1 MSERVAS
8 PGLKFGAPQL
18 VGTMMLALVGAVYG
32 YAITTPRWPPSH
44 PYSGFTLT
52 ALAFVLITLQPQA
65 DPGRARLTLIGA
77 GVAMLGAL
85 AWLASAILQVS

>member
-1 MSERVAS
+1 LGTILLAVA
-8 PGLKFGAPQL
+8 
-18 VGTMMLALVGAVYG
+18 GAVYG
-32 YAITTPRWPPSH
+32 YAMTTPRWPPSH
-44 PYSGFTLT
+44 PYTGFTLT